1 MPSNKKTSSK
11 PAAESIEG
19 SAAASAVSEADT
31 DNAEDRL
38 DLMDALEVGA
48 PGLAP
53 LPVTFRGIDFAIK
66 RYYPPEVIWEW
77 SDLQRKDSDTM
88 KPTEVAATNKKILSI
103 IIDDE
108 SHNVIDDL
116 LAVIGDRSIPE
127 ARRVYTFMNMK
138 AGLTDKWG
146 NPLAL

>member
-1 MPSNKKTSSK
+1 MPSNKKSSK
-11 PAAESIEG
+11 SAAESLEG
-19 SAAASAVSEADT
+19 SAAASAVSETDT
-31 DNAEDRL
+31 DTVEDRL
-38 DLMDALEVGA
+38 DLMEALEVGA

-88 KPTEVAATNKKILSI
+88 KPTEVAESNKKILSI
-103 IIDDE
+103 IIADE
-108 SHNVIDDL
+108 FHDVIDDL
-116 LAVIGDRSIPE
+116 LAAIGDRSIPE
-127 ARRVYTFMNMK
+127 ARRVYAFMNMK
-138 AGLTDKWG
+138 AGLTDRWG

>member
-1 MPSNKKTSSK
+1 MPSNKKSSK
-11 PAAESIEG
+11 SAAESLEG
-19 SAAASAVSEADT
+19 SAAASAVSE
-31 DNAEDRL
+31 NAEDRL
-38 DLMDALEVGA
+38 DLMEALEVGA

-88 KPTEVAATNKKILSI
+88 KPTEVAESNKQILSI

-108 SHNVIDDL
+108 YHDVIDDL
-116 LAVIGDRSIPE
+116 LAAIGDRSIPE
-127 ARRVYTFMNMK
+127 ARRVYAFMNMK
-138 AGLTDKWG
+138 AGLTDRWG